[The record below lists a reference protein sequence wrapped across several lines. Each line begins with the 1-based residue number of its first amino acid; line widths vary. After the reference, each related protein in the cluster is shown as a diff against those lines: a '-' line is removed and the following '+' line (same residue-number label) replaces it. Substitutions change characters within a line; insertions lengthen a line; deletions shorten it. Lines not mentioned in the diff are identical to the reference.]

1 MRTQKNAE
9 ARRGRVVPGEV
20 RIYSNS
26 QRKLTEDFKL
36 GKDMILLAFYEDHFF
51 KIRQTPLK
59 PSQG

>member
-1 MRTQKNAE
+1 M
-9 ARRGRVVPGEV
+9 VPEEV